1 MSIQSKYT
9 EHGCATLSV
18 SIILCCPTHLSLF
31 LLPSMR
37 HLFNNLPTNL
47 FYITS
52 QPLASLVKYMTQPS
66 SVPFRMLQHHS
77 LLTTSH
83 TSPLSHYV
91 SLNNPAVTSF
101 ILNASESSS

>member
-18 SIILCCPTHLSLF
+18 SIILCCPSHLSLS
-31 LLPSMR
+31 LSPSMQR
-37 HLFNNLPTNL
+37 HLFNKLPTNL

-66 SVPFRMLQHHS
+66 YVPFRMLQHHS
-77 LLTTSH
+77 LLTT
-83 TSPLSHYV
+83 
-91 SLNNPAVTSF
+91 
-101 ILNASESSS
+101 